1 MKLSSNAIYLHP
13 AFLSPARYNTT
24 TTFCLFCPRDDVLFV
39 MEIDHF
45 PLFNQSL
52 LMPISRSVNL
62 IISYRLSQIASFVS
76 ILTAAIKSTK
86 SFN

>member
-13 AFLSPARYNTT
+13 SCLRPA

-62 IISYRLSQIASFVS
+62 IISGRLSQIASFVS
-76 ILTAAIKSTK
+76 ILTAATKSTK

>member
-1 MKLSSNAIYLHP
+1 
-13 AFLSPARYNTT
+13 
-24 TTFCLFCPRDDVLFV
+24 

-62 IISYRLSQIASFVS
+62 IISCRLSQIASFVS
-76 ILTAAIKSTK
+76 ILTAATKSTK
-86 SFN
+86 SIN